1 MNKTKNDLAAALPLK
16 EKAKGST
23 MHKTKNDLSED
34 LRKKMIALLNLRLAD
49 SIDLKLRAKNA
60 HWNVKGPHFFA
71 LHELFDKVA
80 GGAEEW
86 SDDLAERA
94 IQLGGLA
101 EGLVPS
107 VKERASLGGY
117 SPEIF
122 EGQELVEA
130 VSSNLAVFCRQIRR
144 DIDQAAKAG
153 DQTTS
158 DLFTE
163 ISRAA
168 DKQLWFVEA
177 HLQGRLN
184 S

>member
-1 MNKTKNDLAAALPLK
+1 MNKTKNDLAVALPLR
-16 EKAKGST
+16 EKVKGPT
-23 MHKTKNDLSED
+23 MHRTKNDLSED
-34 LRKKMIALLNLRLAD
+34 LRKKMIAVLNLRLAD
-49 SIDLKLRAKNA
+49 SIDLNLRAKHA

-80 GGAEEW
+80 EGAEEW

-94 IQLGGLA
+94 VQLGGIA
-101 EGLVPS
+101 EGLVS
-107 VKERASLGGY
+107 FVKDRSNLGEY
-117 SPEIF
+117 PPDIF
-122 EGQELVEA
+122 EGQDHVEA
-130 VSSNLAVFCRQIRR
+130 LSSTLAVFCRQIRR

-177 HLQGRLN
+177 HLQGRSN
-184 S
+184 T

>member
-1 MNKTKNDLAAALPLK
+1 MNKAKNDLAVAPPPR
-16 EKAKGST
+16 EKSKGAT
-23 MHKTKNDLSED
+23 MHKTKNDLSAD

-60 HWNVKGPHFFA
+60 QWNVKGPHFFA

-80 GGAEEW
+80 AGAEEW

-94 IQLGGLA
+94 VQLGGLA
-101 EGLVPS
+101 EGLIPS
-107 VKERASLGGY
+107 VKERAALGGY

-122 EGQELVEA
+122 EGRDLVE
-130 VSSNLAVFCRQIRR
+130 VLSSNLAAFGRQIRR
-144 DIDQAAKAG
+144 NIDQAAKAG
-153 DQTTS
+153 DQTTA

-177 HLQGRLN
+177 HLQGG
-184 S
+184 SSE